1 MHWQAIRVEMNI
13 QYRLENI
20 ALLDMVKALSHI
32 SGSKDRLIHG
42 IDITVLPSGKRLL
55 GPYLTLCT
63 WMNSRLVRYL
73 NIKRETT
80 GEFNYNLRVI

>member
-1 MHWQAIRVEMNI
+1 MNI

-42 IDITVLPSGKRLL
+42 IDITVLPSGKRIL

-63 WMNSRLVRYL
+63 
-73 NIKRETT
+73 
-80 GEFNYNLRVI
+80 